1 MSYAFFPG
9 CSMEGTAHDYQ
20 KSTLAVSKAFGIELP
35 EIPGWICCGS
45 TSAHQ
50 TDPLLSIALP
60 AKSLAAAEGKPVAV
74 GCAACYSRLKTA
86 NYEIANN
93 PETRRS
99 VASVV
104 GKDYDGKTQI
114 LHLLEILARDVGMKK
129 IAETVKQPLRGLK
142 MVTYYG
148 CLLSRPPEV
157 TQFDDPENP
166 TLMDQVLEAAG
177 ATILEWPHKTECCGA
192 GYSITDASIVKKL
205 TREIL
210 VMAKAAGADCIATAC
225 PLCQL
230 NLDMRQ
236 KDTEK
241 ASGLTFNLPVFY
253 FTQLLGLA
261 FGLSRKELGLRSL
274 VVSPKKLLGDHGIS
288 A

>member
-1 MSYAFFPG
+1 MS
-9 CSMEGTAHDYQ
+9 
-20 KSTLAVSKAFGIELP
+20 L
-35 EIPGWICCGS
+35 
-45 TSAHQ
+45 
-50 TDPLLSIALP
+50 ALP
-60 AKSLAAAEGKPVAV
+60 AKNLVAAEGKTVAV

-86 NYEIANN
+86 NYEIANDAQ
-93 PETRRS
+93 TRRS
-99 VASVV
+99 VAGVV
-104 GKDYDGKTQI
+104 GKDYDGKTEI

-129 IAETVKQPLRGLK
+129 IADAVKKPLKGLK
-142 MVTYYG
+142 LVTYYG

-157 TQFDDPENP
+157 TKFDDPENP

-177 ATILEWPHKTECCGA
+177 ATVLEWPHKTECCGA
-192 GYSITDASIVKKL
+192 GYSITDVAIVKKL

-210 VMAKAAGADCIATAC
+210 AMAKAAGADCIATAC

-230 NLDMRQ
+230 NLDLRQ

-241 ASGLTFNLPVFY
+241 ASGEQFNLPVFY

-261 FGLSRKELGLRSL
+261 FGISRKDLGLRSL
-274 VVSPKKLLGDHGIS
+274 VVSPKKLLADHGLS

>member
-20 KSTLAVSKAFGIELP
+20 KSTVAVSKALGLELP
-35 EIPGWICCGS
+35 EIPGWTCCGS

-50 TDPLLSIALP
+50 TDHLLSLALP
-60 AKSLAAAEGKPVAV
+60 AKNLVAAEGKTVAV

-86 NYEIANN
+86 NYEIANDAQ
-93 PETRRS
+93 TRMS
-99 VASVV
+99 VAGVV
-104 GKDYDGKTQI
+104 GKDYDGKTEI
-114 LHLLEILARDVGMKK
+114 LHLLEILARDIGMKR
-129 IAETVKQPLRGLK
+129 IADAVKKPLKGLK
-142 MVTYYG
+142 LVTYYG

-157 TQFDDPENP
+157 TKFDDPENP

-192 GYSITDASIVKKL
+192 GYSITDVTIVKKL

-210 VMAKAAGADCIATAC
+210 AMAKAAGADCIATAC

-230 NLDMRQ
+230 NLDLRQ

-241 ASGLTFNLPVFY
+241 ASGEQFNLPVFY

-261 FGLSRKELGLRSL
+261 FGISRKDLGLRSL
-274 VVSPKKLLGDHGIS
+274 VVSPKKLLANRGIS
-288 A
+288 V

>member
-20 KSTLAVSKAFGIELP
+20 KSTLAVSQALGLELP

-50 TDPLLSIALP
+50 TSHLLAVALP
-60 AKSLAAAEGKPVAV
+60 AKNLAAAQGQTVAV
-74 GCAACYSRLKTA
+74 GCAACYSRLKIA
-86 NYEIANN
+86 NFEIANN
-93 PETRRS
+93 PETRKS
-99 VASVV
+99 VAGVL
-104 GKDYDGKTQI
+104 GQDYDGQTEI
-114 LHLLEILARDVGMKK
+114 LHLLEIMARDVGMEK
-129 IAETVKQPLRGLK
+129 IAARVQHPLKGLK
-142 MVTYYG
+142 VVTYYG
-148 CLLSRPPEV
+148 CLLTRPPEA
-157 TQFDDPENP
+157 TKFDDPENP
-166 TLMDQVLEAAG
+166 TLMDRVMEAAG
-177 ATILEWPHKTECCGA
+177 ATVLAWPHKTECCGA
-192 GYSITDASIVKKL
+192 GYSITDVDIVKRL

-210 VMAKAAGADCIATAC
+210 AMAKTAGAECIVTAC
-225 PLCQL
+225 PMCQM
-230 NLDMRQ
+230 NLDLRQ

-241 ASGLTFNLPVFY
+241 AAGQTFDLPVFY

-274 VVSPKKLLGDHGIS
+274 VVSPKRLLADRGIG

>member
-20 KSTLAVSKAFGIELP
+20 KSTLAVSKALGLALP
-35 EIPGWICCGS
+35 EIPGWTCCGS

-50 TDPLLSIALP
+50 TDHLLSLALP
-60 AKSLAAAEGKPVAV
+60 AKNLIAAEGRTVAV

-86 NYEIANN
+86 NYEIANDAQTR
-93 PETRRS
+93 ET
-99 VASVV
+99 VAAVV
-104 GKDYDGKTQI
+104 GKDYDGKTEI
-114 LHLLEILARDVGMKK
+114 LHLLEILARDVGMRK
-129 IAETVKQPLRGLK
+129 IAQAVKAPLKGLNV
-142 MVTYYG
+142 VTYYG

-157 TQFDDPENP
+157 TKFDDPENP

-192 GYSITDASIVKKL
+192 GYSITDVAIVKRL

-210 VMAKAAGADCIATAC
+210 AMAKAAGADCIATAC
-225 PLCQL
+225 PLCQM
-230 NLDMRQ
+230 NLDLRQ
-236 KDTEK
+236 KDTEQ
-241 ASGLTFNLPVFY
+241 ASGEVFNLPVFY

-261 FGLSRKELGLRSL
+261 FGISRKDLGLRSL
-274 VVSPKKLLGDHGIS
+274 VVSPRQLLADRGIGV
-288 A
+288 

>member
-1 MSYAFFPG
+1 
-9 CSMEGTAHDYQ
+9 MEGTAHDYQ
-20 KSTLAVSKAFGIELP
+20 KSTVAVSKALGLELP

-50 TDPLLSIALP
+50 TDALLSIALP
-60 AKSLAAAEGKPVAV
+60 AKNLVAAGGQTVAV

-86 NYEIANN
+86 NHEIANN
-93 PETRRS
+93 PELRKT
-99 VASVV
+99 VAGVV
-104 GKDYDGKTQI
+104 GQDYDGKTEI
-114 LHLLEILARDVGMKK
+114 LHLLEIMARDVGMKK
-129 IAETVKQPLRGLK
+129 IAEATKKPLKGIK
-142 MVTYYG
+142 VVTYYG

-192 GYSITDASIVKKL
+192 GYSITDVAIVKRL

-210 VMAKAAGADCIATAC
+210 AMAKAAGADCIATAC
-225 PLCQL
+225 PLCQM
-230 NLDMRQ
+230 NLDLRQ

-241 ASGLTFNLPVFY
+241 ASGEQFNLPVFY

-261 FGLSRKELGLRSL
+261 FGLSRKDLGLRSL
-274 VVSPKKLLGDHGIS
+274 VVSPNKLLADHGLG

>member
-1 MSYAFFPG
+1 
-9 CSMEGTAHDYQ
+9 MEGTAHDYQ
-20 KSTLAVSKAFGIELP
+20 KSTVAVSKALGLELP
-35 EIPGWICCGS
+35 EIPGWTCCGS

-50 TDPLLSIALP
+50 TDHLLSLALP
-60 AKSLAAAEGKPVAV
+60 AKNLVAAEGKTVAV

-86 NYEIANN
+86 NYEIAND
-93 PETRRS
+93 PQTRKS
-99 VASVV
+99 VAGVV
-104 GKDYDGKTQI
+104 GKDYDGKTEI
-114 LHLLEILARDVGMKK
+114 LHLLEILARDVGMRK
-129 IAETVKQPLRGLK
+129 IAQAVKKPLKGLK
-142 MVTYYG
+142 LVTYYG

-157 TQFDDPENP
+157 TKFDDPENP

-192 GYSITDASIVKKL
+192 GYSITDVTIVKRL

-210 VMAKAAGADCIATAC
+210 AMAKAAGADCIATAC
-225 PLCQL
+225 PLCQM
-230 NLDMRQ
+230 NLDLRQ

-241 ASGLTFNLPVFY
+241 ASGETFNLPVFY

-261 FGLSRKELGLRSL
+261 FGISRKDLGLRSL
-274 VVSPKKLLGDHGIS
+274 VVSPKQLLADRGIS

>member
-1 MSYAFFPG
+1 
-9 CSMEGTAHDYQ
+9 MEGTAHDYQ
-20 KSTLAVSKAFGIELP
+20 KSTVAVSKVLGLELP
-35 EIPGWICCGS
+35 EIPGWTCCGS

-50 TDPLLSIALP
+50 TDHLLSLALP
-60 AKSLAAAEGKPVAV
+60 AKNLVAAEGKPVAV

-86 NYEIANN
+86 NYEIAND
-93 PETRRS
+93 EQTRKS
-99 VASVV
+99 VAGVV
-104 GKDYDGKTQI
+104 GKDYDGKTEI

-129 IAETVKQPLRGLK
+129 IAEATKKPLKGLK
-142 MVTYYG
+142 LVTYYG

-157 TQFDDPENP
+157 TKFDDPENP

-192 GYSITDASIVKKL
+192 GYSITDVTIVKKL

-210 VMAKAAGADCIATAC
+210 AMAKAAGADCIATAC

-230 NLDMRQ
+230 NLDLRQ
-236 KDTEK
+236 KDTEE
-241 ASGLTFNLPVFY
+241 ASGERFNLPVFY

-274 VVSPKKLLGDHGIS
+274 VVSPKKLLADRGIGV
-288 A
+288 

>member
-20 KSTLAVSKAFGIELP
+20 KSTLAVSKALGLELP
-35 EIPGWICCGS
+35 EIPGWTCCGS

-50 TDPLLSIALP
+50 TDHLLSLALP
-60 AKSLAAAEGKPVAV
+60 AKNLVAAEGKTVAV

-86 NYEIANN
+86 NYEIAND
-93 PETRRS
+93 PQTRKS
-99 VASVV
+99 VAGVV
-104 GKDYDGKTQI
+104 GKDYDGKTEI
-114 LHLLEILARDVGMKK
+114 LHLIEILARDVGMRK
-129 IAETVKQPLRGLK
+129 IAQAVKKPLKGLK
-142 MVTYYG
+142 LVTYYG

-157 TQFDDPENP
+157 TKFDDPENP

-177 ATILEWPHKTECCGA
+177 ATILEWPYKTECCGA
-192 GYSITDASIVKKL
+192 GYSITDVTIVKKL

-210 VMAKAAGADCIATAC
+210 AMAKAAGADCIATAC
-225 PLCQL
+225 PLCQM
-230 NLDMRQ
+230 NLDLRQ

-241 ASGLTFNLPVFY
+241 ASGENFNLPVFY

-261 FGLSRKELGLRSL
+261 FGISRKDLGLRSL
-274 VVSPKKLLGDHGIS
+274 VVSPKQLLADRGIGL
-288 A
+288 

>member
-20 KSTLAVSKAFGIELP
+20 KSTVAVSKALGLQLP

-50 TDPLLSIALP
+50 TDALLSVALP
-60 AKSLAAAEGKPVAV
+60 AKNLVAAAGQTVAV

-86 NYEIANN
+86 NHEIANN
-93 PETRRS
+93 PELRKT
-99 VASVV
+99 VAGVV
-104 GKDYDGKTQI
+104 GQDYDGKTKI

-129 IAETVKQPLRGLK
+129 IAEATKKPLKGIK
-142 MVTYYG
+142 VVTYYG

-192 GYSITDASIVKKL
+192 GYSITDVTIVKKL

-210 VMAKAAGADCIATAC
+210 AMAKAAGADCIATAC
-225 PLCQL
+225 PLCQM
-230 NLDMRQ
+230 NLDLRQ

-241 ASGLTFNLPVFY
+241 ASGEQFNLPVFY

-261 FGLSRKELGLRSL
+261 FGLSRKDLGLRSL
-274 VVSPKKLLGDHGIS
+274 VVSPNKLLADRGLC

>member
-1 MSYAFFPG
+1 
-9 CSMEGTAHDYQ
+9 MEGTAHDYQ
-20 KSTLAVSKAFGIELP
+20 KSTVAVSRALGLELP

-50 TDPLLSIALP
+50 TDALLSIALP
-60 AKSLAAAEGKPVAV
+60 AKNLVAAGGQTVAV

-86 NYEIANN
+86 NHEIANN
-93 PETRRS
+93 PELRKT
-99 VASVV
+99 VAGVV
-104 GKDYDGKTQI
+104 GQDYDGKTEI
-114 LHLLEILARDVGMKK
+114 LHLLEIMARDVGMKK
-129 IAETVKQPLRGLK
+129 IAETTKKPLKGIK
-142 MVTYYG
+142 VVTYYG

-192 GYSITDASIVKKL
+192 GYSITDVAIVKRL

-210 VMAKAAGADCIATAC
+210 AMAKAAGADCIATAC
-225 PLCQL
+225 PLCQM
-230 NLDMRQ
+230 NLDLRQ

-241 ASGLTFNLPVFY
+241 ASGEQFNLPVFY

-261 FGLSRKELGLRSL
+261 FGLSRKDLGLRSL
-274 VVSPKKLLGDHGIS
+274 VVSPNKLLAEHGLG

>member
-9 CSMEGTAHDYQ
+9 CSMDGTAHDYQ
-20 KSTLAVSKAFGIELP
+20 KSSLAVCKVLGLALP

-50 TDPLLSIALP
+50 TDPLLALALP
-60 AKSLAAAEGKPVAV
+60 AKSLIAAEGKPVAV

-86 NYEIANN
+86 NYEIASD
-93 PETRRS
+93 TQKRKA
-99 VASVV
+99 VADVL
-104 GKDYDGKTQI
+104 GKDYDGKVEI
-114 LHLLEILARDVGMKK
+114 LHLLEILNRDVGTKK
-129 IAETVKQPLRGLK
+129 IAAAVKKPLTGLK
-142 MVTYYG
+142 LVPYYG

-157 TQFDDPENP
+157 TRFDDPENP

-177 ATILEWPHKTECCGA
+177 ATILPWPHKTECCGA
-192 GYSITDASIVKKL
+192 GYSITDVDIVKRL

-210 VMAKAAGADCIATAC
+210 AMAKAAGADAIATAC

-230 NLDMRQ
+230 NLDLRQ

-241 ASGLTFNLPVFY
+241 ASGERFGLPVFY

-261 FGLSRKELGLRSL
+261 FGLSRKQLGLRSL
-274 VVSPKKLLGDHGIS
+274 VVSPNKLLAERGIG

>member
-1 MSYAFFPG
+1 
-9 CSMEGTAHDYQ
+9 MEGTAHDYQ
-20 KSTLAVSKAFGIELP
+20 KSTVAVSKALGLELP
-35 EIPGWICCGS
+35 EIPGWTCCGS

-50 TDPLLSIALP
+50 TDHLMSLALP
-60 AKSLAAAEGKPVAV
+60 AKNLIAAEGKTVAV

-86 NYEIANN
+86 NYEIANDAQ
-93 PETRRS
+93 TRKS
-99 VASVV
+99 VAGVV
-104 GKDYDGKTQI
+104 GKDYDGKTEI
-114 LHLLEILARDVGMKK
+114 LHLLEILARDIGMKK
-129 IAETVKQPLRGLK
+129 IADAVKKPLKGLK
-142 MVTYYG
+142 LVTYYG

-177 ATILEWPHKTECCGA
+177 ATVLEWPHKTECCGA
-192 GYSITDASIVKKL
+192 GYSITDVAIVKKL

-210 VMAKAAGADCIATAC
+210 AMAKAAGADCIATAC

-230 NLDMRQ
+230 NLDLRQ

-241 ASGLTFNLPVFY
+241 ASGEQFNLPVFY

-261 FGLSRKELGLRSL
+261 FGISRKDLGLRSL
-274 VVSPKKLLGDHGIS
+274 VVSPKKLLADRGIS
-288 A
+288 V

>member
-20 KSTLAVSKAFGIELP
+20 KSTVAVSKALGLELP

-50 TDPLLSIALP
+50 TDALLSIALP
-60 AKSLAAAEGKPVAV
+60 AKNLVAAGGQTVAV

-86 NYEIANN
+86 NHEIANN
-93 PETRRS
+93 PELRKT
-99 VASVV
+99 VAGVV
-104 GKDYDGKTQI
+104 GQDYDGKTEI
-114 LHLLEILARDVGMKK
+114 LHLLEIMARDVGMKK
-129 IAETVKQPLRGLK
+129 IAETTKKPLKGIK
-142 MVTYYG
+142 VVTYYG

-192 GYSITDASIVKKL
+192 GYSITDVAIVKRL

-210 VMAKAAGADCIATAC
+210 AMAKAAGADCIATAC
-225 PLCQL
+225 PLCQM
-230 NLDMRQ
+230 NLDLRQ

-241 ASGLTFNLPVFY
+241 ASGEQFNLPVFY

-261 FGLSRKELGLRSL
+261 FGLSRKDLGLRSL
-274 VVSPKKLLGDHGIS
+274 VVSPNKLFAEHGLG